1 MGVNLE
7 KGSSPSALL
16 SGVVVR
22 GGAGG
27 CFSSLGVGV
36 EVREDEEEVSWLVG
50 GNTSRLRTEV
60 PRDVVKV
67 AIRQNE
73 SVEP

>member
-1 MGVNLE
+1 MQ
-7 KGSSPSALL
+7 
-16 SGVVVR
+16 
-22 GGAGG
+22 
-27 CFSSLGVGV
+27 
-36 EVREDEEEVSWLVG
+36 VREDEEEVSWLVG

-67 AIRQNE
+67 AVRQNE